1 MSLGYVGEHPAVYF
15 GENDVAIMSTSDR
28 DKVWVGLKLAQLK
41 YTIVDRM
48 PCDEDLEEGCSF
60 LYLLFKNTES
70 LDKVQRSLD
79 KVRDQLI
86 TWELEKKVLS
96 DDYCDECDIKR

>member
-15 GENDVAIMSTSDR
+15 GENDVAIKSTSDR

-41 YTIVDRM
+41 HPIKDRM
-48 PCDEDLEEGCSF
+48 PCDEDLDESCSN
-60 LYLLFKNTES
+60 LFILFRNIES

-86 TWELEKKVLS
+86 SWELEKKEVS
-96 DDYCDECDIKR
+96 DDYCNECDIKK